1 MDFVAGLIAVVCAST
16 DRVASATLL
25 SIIRSNA
32 SVSSPKTP
40 KPSPSKGDPFGFLDG
55 VWHAVASLVSSDS
68 AATERWTEALLRA
81 ADRASLN
88 DSAAEALLWALFGRL
103 LHSSPSV
110 QQLLTDR
117 LLVHRV
123 LPLRCL
129 RWLVRFVIVNPPPNP
144 GQDPDSKSGRVL
156 AQTAQLWG
164 APDFVRNAPLQQQSQ
179 VSAALAL
186 GVSGFSKEGL
196 ERTPDLLSSLLQG
209 VSTRLDS
216 PIWDTRGLGMRVAT
230 AFSMVLDPK
239 NPLVFDEEVKV
250 TGEDDWSWEDWNIN
264 PRDETKALAQL
275 ERGRAA
281 WEREASALL
290 NDLSEGRVSETTASR
305 AAVERDGS
313 ATASGSGRESPLEKR
328 RSDLILNN
336 DAELLED
343 IVLPGAFTPT
353 RKTPS
358 TANTPNKPLIEELS
372 AAPEEP
378 DSDDD
383 SVTSLQPYD
392 LDDDMEDLAGG
403 KVPTQLRECAAA
415 LRKKDE
421 CEGCEKALAAAEGL
435 VRAGADELGDVSLE
449 VR

>member
-1 MDFVAGLIAVVCAST
+1 
-16 DRVASATLL
+16 VASATLL
-25 SIIRSNA
+25 SILRSNT
-32 SVSSPKTP
+32 SVSSPETP
-40 KPSPSKGDPFGFLDG
+40 KPSLPQRDPFGFLDG
-55 VWHAVASLVSSDS
+55 TWHAVASLVSSDS
-68 AATERWTEALLRA
+68 SATERWTEALLWA

-88 DSAAEALLWALFGRL
+88 DSAAEGLLWALFGRL

-110 QQLLTDR
+110 QQLLTER

-123 LPLRCL
+123 LPHRCL

-144 GQDPDSKSGRVL
+144 GQSPDSKSGRVL

-196 ERTPDLLSSLLQG
+196 ERTPDLLSLLLQG

-216 PIWDTRGLGMRVAT
+216 TIWDTRGLGMRVAT

-250 TGEDDWSWEDWNIN
+250 TGEDDWSWDDWNVN
-264 PRDETKALAQL
+264 PRDETRALAQL

-281 WEREASALL
+281 WEREASALS
-290 NDLSEGRVSETTASR
+290 NEWSEGGISKTTASR

-313 ATASGSGRESPLEKR
+313 ATASVSGRESPSEKR
-328 RSDLILNN
+328 RSDLILSN
-336 DAELLED
+336 DAEVLKD

-358 TANTPNKPLIEELS
+358 SASPSKTPNKPLIEELT
-372 AAPEEP
+372 AASEEP

-392 LDDDMEDLAGG
+392 LDDDMGDLDGG

-415 LRKKDE
+415 LRKKDDW
-421 CEGCEKALAAAEGL
+421 EGVEKALAAAEGL
-435 VRAGADELGDVSLE
+435 VRAVADELGDVSLE